1 MQKQNSIG
9 IRNVQR
15 ELTLDVDMTADEVSE
30 KVSAALEN
38 NTVLSLKDIEGK
50 VVIVPSEA
58 IGYVQVN
65 DAETRRVGFGF

>member
-1 MQKQNSIG
+1 MEISIG

-15 ELTLDVDMTADEVSE
+15 ALTLDVDLTSEEVSE

-38 NTVLSLKDIEGK
+38 NTVLSLTDSEGK
-50 VVIVPSEA
+50 VVFVPSAA

-65 DAETRRVGFGF
+65 EAPTRRVGFGF

>member
-1 MQKQNSIG
+1 MEISIG

-30 KVSAALEN
+30 KVSAALAN
-38 NTVLSLKDIEGK
+38 NTVLSLKDTEGK

>member
-1 MQKQNSIG
+1 MEISIG

-15 ELTLDVDMTADEVSE
+15 ELTLDVDLTSEEVSE

-38 NTVLSLKDIEGK
+38 NTVLSLTDSEGK
-50 VVIVPSEA
+50 VVFVPSEA

-65 DAETRRVGFGF
+65 EAQTRRVGFGF

>member
-1 MQKQNSIG
+1 MEISIG

-15 ELTLDVDMTADEVSE
+15 ELTLDVDLTSEEVSE

-38 NTVLSLKDIEGK
+38 NTVLSLTDTEGK
-50 VVIVPSEA
+50 VVFVPSEA

-65 DAETRRVGFGF
+65 EAQTRRVGFGF

>member
-1 MQKQNSIG
+1 MEISIG

-15 ELTLDVDMTADEVSE
+15 ELTLDVDLTSEEVSE

-38 NTVLSLKDIEGK
+38 NTVLSLTDSEGK
-50 VVIVPSEA
+50 VVFVPSAA

-65 DAETRRVGFGF
+65 EAQTRRVGFGF